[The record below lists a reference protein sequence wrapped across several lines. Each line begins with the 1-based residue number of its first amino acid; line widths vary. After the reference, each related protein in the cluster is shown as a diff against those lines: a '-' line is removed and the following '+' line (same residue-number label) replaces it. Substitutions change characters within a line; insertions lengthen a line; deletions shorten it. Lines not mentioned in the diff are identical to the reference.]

1 MNTFLIII
9 IIFLI
14 FIIFQVYFYMNV
26 YQKNDKL
33 IKKIESFQGTLDV
46 IDKEKYVLD
55 DDSLSL
61 LLDDYNELNKENI

>member
-1 MNTFLIII
+1 
-9 IIFLI
+9 
-14 FIIFQVYFYMNV
+14 MNV